1 MLSFHLFKFKGV
13 NVQLRE
19 DASFF
24 FVQLTDINQT
34 INHFFSR
41 QPPPPKE
48 NIDDDDVDDDDDDDD
63 VDDDGDGDGDDDD
76 DHDDDD
82 DDSGLRDEYLLKL
95 LPKLE

>member
-1 MLSFHLFKFKGV
+1 MQV
-13 NVQLRE
+13 
-19 DASFF
+19 F

-48 NIDDDDVDDDDDDDD
+48 NIDDDD

-95 LPKLE
+95 LPKIE